1 MKRGAGSTE
10 VRERSEEGFVGLAGA
25 LELGPIASDRIK
37 HFIKNLCSWE
47 AALLPGFLCF
57 ILDTSWVKWKEITI
71 EILFFPS
78 SEKIFLCLRA
88 LPFVTVW
95 TVPCLLWFPLWC

>member
-37 HFIKNLCSWE
+37 HFIDADIFHFLTKFPFGMTCKEALTNLS
-47 AALLPGFLCF
+47 
-57 ILDTSWVKWKEITI
+57 
-71 EILFFPS
+71 
-78 SEKIFLCLRA
+78 
-88 LPFVTVW
+88 
-95 TVPCLLWFPLWC
+95 

>member
-37 HFIKNLCSWE
+37 HFIYE
-47 AALLPGFLCF
+47 
-57 ILDTSWVKWKEITI
+57 
-71 EILFFPS
+71 
-78 SEKIFLCLRA
+78 EK
-88 LPFVTVW
+88 
-95 TVPCLLWFPLWC
+95 

>member
-37 HFIKNLCSWE
+37 HFIY
-47 AALLPGFLCF
+47 AF
-57 ILDTSWVKWKEITI
+57 ISGYGVKAEG
-71 EILFFPS
+71 EMM
-78 SEKIFLCLRA
+78 
-88 LPFVTVW
+88 
-95 TVPCLLWFPLWC
+95 